1 MNKTTRI
8 GAGAGIVILGALVY
22 ATPRYL
28 LPVCEYFGV
37 RMDVMGKTFPM
48 QCYYTARASLLMGI
62 IIAIAGVAVMIASK
76 PEALRSV
83 ALILAGAGTGVI
95 LIPTVLFPI
104 CHNADMHCN
113 QGAKP
118 LLIVLGAAT
127 LIMSTWLAVASRK
140 TTVVLAETTTD
151 AS

>member
-1 MNKTTRI
+1 MEKTTRF
-8 GAGAGIVILGALVY
+8 GLGAGIVAIGALVY

-37 RMDVMGKTFPM
+37 RMEMMGKSSPM
-48 QCYYTARASLLMGI
+48 QCFYTARASLLIGI
-62 IIAIAGVAVMIASK
+62 IIALAGVAVMIATR

-83 ALILAGAGTGVI
+83 ALVLAGAGTGVI

-113 QGAKP
+113 NGAKP
-118 LLIVLGAAT
+118 LLIVLGFLT
-127 LIMSTWLAVASRK
+127 LVMAGWLAMASRRH
-140 TTVVLAETTTD
+140 VTD
-151 AS
+151 ITEAAA